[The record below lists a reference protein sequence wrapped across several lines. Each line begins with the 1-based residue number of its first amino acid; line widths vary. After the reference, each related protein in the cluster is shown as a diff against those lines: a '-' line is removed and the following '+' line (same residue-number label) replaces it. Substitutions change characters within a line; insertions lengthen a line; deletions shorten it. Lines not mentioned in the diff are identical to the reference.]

1 MGHFKVVL
9 VSIDVVEVPE
19 GAVSDLAKEGIDLV
33 VDFCDTPEEVVSVG
47 RDADVVWQISGEKL
61 LTAESLPRLDR
72 CRAILRTGTGTDN
85 VAVEEATR
93 QGIIVANTPEAV
105 GHTVAEHTI
114 GLLWAVMRQIAV
126 HDRVIRQGTW
136 DRFYAWPRWHVV
148 GQTLGLMGFGRI
160 ARLVVKKVNGLEMK
174 TIAFDPVVD
183 ERTMT
188 ELGVESVTFDELL
201 ERSDF
206 LSIHCPLTE
215 QTYHL
220 IDEPVLRKM
229 KANAILINTA
239 RGKVVDEPAL
249 FRALSEGWI
258 AAAGL
263 DVMEKE
269 PPESDNPLLR
279 LDNVVITPHIAGFSD
294 EYQDYMWGHSV
305 RTLIEMSK
313 NRWPIWYVNPEV
325 KPRWELSNG
334 PVPPQI

>member
-1 MGHFKVVL
+1 MSHFKVVL
-9 VSIDVVEVPE
+9 VSIDGVGFPE
-19 GAVSDLAKEGIDLV
+19 GAVSDFAKEGIDLA
-33 VDFCDTPEEVVSVG
+33 VDFCDTPEEVVSAG

-61 LTAESLPRLDR
+61 LTAEILPRLER

-93 QGIIVANTPEAV
+93 SGIIVANTPEAV
-105 GHTVAEHTI
+105 GHTVAEHSI

-136 DRFYAWPRWHVV
+136 DRFYAWPRWHVT

-160 ARLVVKKVNGLEMK
+160 AQLVVKKVNGLEMK
-174 TIAFDPVVD
+174 KIAFDPVVD
-183 ERTMT
+183 ERTME
-188 ELGVESVTFDELL
+188 ELGVEAVTFDELL

-220 IDEPVLRKM
+220 IDESALRKM
-229 KANAILINTA
+229 KAEAILINTA
-239 RGKVVDEPAL
+239 RGQVVDEPAL
-249 FRALSEGWI
+249 CRALSEGWI

-263 DVMEKE
+263 DVLEKE

-279 LDNVVITPHIAGFSD
+279 LDNVVITPHIAGDNNQCLENFWD
-294 EYQDYMWGHSV
+294 HSM

-313 NRWPIWYVNPEV
+313 NRWPIWCVNPEV
-325 KPRWELSNG
+325 KPRWKLSNERA
-334 PVPPQI
+334 